1 MRLSRNAAG
10 RSALSSITF
19 SIPGLLS
26 VTESS
31 LLPPASRG
39 MHMCNKC
46 DQMDNEIEQFRRLIS
61 PGMDA
66 LSLTMIRCAI
76 ELLEADKAAVHCSG
90 IVHQP
95 ARPSS

>member
-1 MRLSRNAAG
+1 
-10 RSALSSITF
+10 
-19 SIPGLLS
+19 
-26 VTESS
+26 
-31 LLPPASRG
+31 
-39 MHMCNKC
+39 MCNKC

-66 LSLTMIRCAI
+66 LSLAMIRCAI